1 MNAPAPAD
9 TSPIAQLRARLRR
22 LALDPR
28 VRLLPELP
36 TLARELDGTLE
47 RFLESELAISA
58 LGDRLAVLERTVATL
73 HRVTFG
79 GPDCE

>member
-1 MNAPAPAD
+1 MNAPAPAA

-36 TLARELDGTLE
+36 ALAQELDGTLV
-47 RFLESELAISA
+47 RFLESELAIAA
-58 LGDRLAVLERTVATL
+58 LGDRLAVLERTVANL